1 MRSDV
6 QTIFMQSPCTKQ
18 VLMFS
23 ATLSKELKTV
33 CRRFMSD
40 VNILFSQFALWTI
53 ESGQVFYF
61 NVHEIRLEAT
71 TVLCCSAS
79 MILHKETF
87 TEVLWWTF
95 WQEICIRLYDSGFA
109 CRPTSF
115 FLSSFIY
122 RSKFNQYRA
131 FHDKIVDDI
140 NNWRW
145 NIVMK

>member
-1 MRSDV
+1 MVGHIYHLLDICFIINKTPVTIKFLLYVSVMRSDV

-40 VNILFSQFALWTI
+40 VNIFIFAICL
-53 ESGQVFYF
+53 VFYF

-87 TEVLWWTF
+87 TEVL
-95 WQEICIRLYDSGFA
+95 
-109 CRPTSF
+109 
-115 FLSSFIY
+115 
-122 RSKFNQYRA
+122 
-131 FHDKIVDDI
+131 
-140 NNWRW
+140 
-145 NIVMK
+145 